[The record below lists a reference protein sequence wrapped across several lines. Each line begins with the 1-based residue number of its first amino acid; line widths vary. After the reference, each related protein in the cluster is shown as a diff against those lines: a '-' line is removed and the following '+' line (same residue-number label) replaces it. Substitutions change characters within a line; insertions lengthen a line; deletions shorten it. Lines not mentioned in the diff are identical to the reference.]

1 MKKILII
8 VIIVLSVGLIGTGL
22 FFTFTGTED
31 GKPSII
37 IGSSGN
43 DEVIYIDE
51 EIANEEDIH
60 TENVFVFRTV
70 EDAIE
75 YLKGI
80 YETQEVKATYNDG
93 TIAKIKVFPGTN
105 DEIVYNYQIKGGDL
119 IIDF

>member
-22 FFTFTGTED
+22 FFTFTGTKD

-43 DEVIYIDE
+43 DEIIYIDE

-60 TENVFVFRTV
+60 TENVSVFRTV

-93 TIAKIKVFPGTN
+93 IVAKIKVFPGTN